1 MEVVLANK
9 PSLAKCVEE
18 QKKREPGV
26 TGKLV
31 MKWQIQTSGKTSQV
45 SVVTDEFKGT
55 YMAGCVG
62 GLIKGWVFPRHKNQG
77 EPIQFPFKF

>member
-1 MEVVLANK
+1 
-9 PSLAKCVEE
+9 
-18 QKKREPGV
+18 
-26 TGKLV
+26 